1 MTHRYKISFKE
12 KAYRKNGNIHWKK
25 RTIEIPFG
33 SEIEAFLEIQNLLA
47 QGKAIEE
54 LTIVPDPSRRFPS
67 ASKEDMIASM
77 EQFFIFLGKGKFW
90 QGLSVDEKL
99 KAIHFQK
106 TNNELWK
113 ALDDNGKLRMLGRKI
128 EA

>member
-1 MTHRYKISFKE
+1 M
-12 KAYRKNGNIHWKK
+12 
-25 RTIEIPFG
+25 EIPFG
-33 SEIEAFLEIQNLLA
+33 SEIEAFLEIQTLLA
-47 QGKAIEE
+47 QGTAIEG
-54 LTIVPDPSRRFPS
+54 LAIGPDPSRRFPS

-77 EQFFIFLGKGKFW
+77 EKIFIFLGKGKFW

-128 EA
+128 ES